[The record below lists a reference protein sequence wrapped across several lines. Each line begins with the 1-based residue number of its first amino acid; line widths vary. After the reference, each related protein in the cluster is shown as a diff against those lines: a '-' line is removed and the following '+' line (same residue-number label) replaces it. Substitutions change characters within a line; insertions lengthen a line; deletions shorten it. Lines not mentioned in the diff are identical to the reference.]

1 MRRRWLAI
9 VAAATVAAG
18 CTAEGAQPVT
28 TESTGAA
35 SVPTRAAD
43 VSAPD
48 AATAVP
54 LTSSESSG
62 NALTPGPGS
71 PIVVD
76 GGFLPRA
83 VIDAVGRHGGELADQ
98 SVWDARFETFG
109 LPRVVGVG
117 VVLIEAS
124 IDATRMTNGWR
135 RIDELQWLLQDT
147 SSDGIGSLLDKAA
160 SAAGEAGW
168 PVVET
173 MEVVD
178 GAACTKRVYSEPSV
192 PTSPNWTLQGCSF
205 PTLPGMYSL
214 GVSRDGVFTGA
225 EVPMVE
231 PTVDQ
236 VAGALAGTVDEVHV
250 EFGHPEA
257 TGSVTTLRIS
267 VQLSFNSD
275 LGAAVAALGDGP
287 LSGWQ
292 QFPGDASVML
302 SGTGGASWVL
312 SDGSAR
318 FSFEGRLQS

>member
-35 SVPTRAAD
+35 SEPTLAAE
-43 VSAPD
+43 VSTPHT
-48 AATAVP
+48 ATTVP
-54 LTSSESSG
+54 LTSSESNG

-76 GGFLPRA
+76 GGLLPRA
-83 VIDAVGRHGGELADQ
+83 VIDAVGRRGGELADP

-117 VVLIEAS
+117 VMLVEAR

-147 SSDGIGSLLDKAA
+147 SSDGISSLLDQAA
-160 SAAGEAGW
+160 SAAGVAGW

-173 MEVVD
+173 VEVVD
-178 GAACTKRVYSEPSV
+178 GAACTKRVYSVPSV
-192 PTSPNWTLQGCSF
+192 PTSPNWTLQGCAF

-225 EVPMVE
+225 EVPIVE

-236 VAGALAGTVDEVHV
+236 VASALAGTVDEVHV

-267 VQLSFNSD
+267 VQLSFNTD
-275 LGAAVAALGDGP
+275 LDAAVAAVGEGP

-302 SGTGGASWVL
+302 SGTGGASWLL

-318 FSFEGRLQS
+318 FLFEGRLQP